1 VNKPLFRA
9 GDKPVD
15 VGVFV
20 PNHNGGWIASSNS
33 PTIPGTYDSILEIAL
48 RSEQLG
54 FDFALTPATWRG
66 YDGVTRFSQIS
77 LESVTAMA
85 GLAQATTRIKIWA
98 TVHMMIYP
106 PAVMAKMIATLE
118 QIAPGRVGLNLV
130 TGSNPKALSHMGLWR
145 DLDHAERY
153 ELGEEWIQLVRRIW
167 TEDRVTHSGKFY
179 QTEDC
184 MSYPKPSVMPTVV
197 CAGMSERGFRFTI
210 ENCDAAF
217 MTADDT
223 EKSIARSRRAKE
235 LAEELQKP
243 DFKTYGLLSLLP
255 GATDAEAEEKA
266 KYYNEGVDRVALMQ
280 QGEEYATDKSA
291 KVNSAAKLFIDQG
304 SAPNALFPGTMVGS
318 FDTLARRIHTT
329 ITEGQLDGIMII
341 VPDFVQDINDFAT
354 KIAPTLEAL
363 GTRTNLALNRG

>member
-1 VNKPLFRA
+1 M
-9 GDKPVD
+9 D

-20 PNHNGGWIASSNS
+20 PNHNGGWIASTNS
-33 PTIPGTYDSILEIAL
+33 PNIPGTYSSIREITQRA
-48 RSEQLG
+48 EALG
-54 FDFALTPATWRG
+54 FDFALSPATWRG
-66 YDGVTRFSQIS
+66 YDGETRFSQIS

-85 GLAQATTRIKIWA
+85 GLAEATSRIKIWA
-98 TVHMMIYP
+98 TVHMMIWP

-145 DLDHAERY
+145 DLDHGERY

-167 TEDRVTHSGKFY
+167 SEDHVTHHGKFY
-179 QTEDC
+179 HTEDC
-184 MSYPKPSVMPTVV
+184 MSYPKPSVMPTVI
-197 CAGMSERGFRFTI
+197 CAGMSERGFRYTI

-223 EKSIARSRRAKE
+223 EKSISRARQAK
-235 LAEELQKP
+235 AMSEEMQKP

-266 KYYNEGVDRVALMQ
+266 KFYNAGVDRVALIQ
-280 QGEEYATDKSA
+280 QRDEYSTDVSA

-304 SAPNALFPGTMVGS
+304 NEIDALFPGTMVGS

-329 ITEGQLDGIMII
+329 VTEGQLDGIMII
-341 VPDFVQDINDFAT
+341 VPDFVQDINDFAAH
-354 KIAPTLEAL
+354 IVPGLDAL
-363 GTRTNLALNRG
+363 GTKTNLMFNRG